1 MLGGRHRDRPDTGPV
16 GVMIGGMLRLVLV
29 PTAVFAVLVFVGFL
43 LLSGSSVAESLV
55 KALVVAV
62 VFGLIQWWLV
72 RRRTKG

>member
-1 MLGGRHRDRPDTGPV
+1 
-16 GVMIGGMLRLVLV
+16 MIGGMLRLVLV

-55 KALVVAV
+55 KTLVVAA

-72 RRRTKG
+72 RRRTEG

>member
-1 MLGGRHRDRPDTGPV
+1 
-16 GVMIGGMLRLVLV
+16 MIGGMLRLVLV